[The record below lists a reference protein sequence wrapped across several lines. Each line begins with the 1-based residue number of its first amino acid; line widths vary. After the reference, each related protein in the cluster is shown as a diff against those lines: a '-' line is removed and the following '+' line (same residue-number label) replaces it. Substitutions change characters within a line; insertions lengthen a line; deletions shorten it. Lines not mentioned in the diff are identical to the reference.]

1 MTPNKEDYLKCIYEI
16 GTEEGKISN
25 KEIANRMQVSPPA
38 VTEMIKKLISE
49 GLIIKDKAKGYL
61 LTETGTINVAE
72 LYRKHR
78 LIEAFLVDHLQYT
91 CDQIHQEAEILEHT
105 VSDHF
110 IDALDRLLNYPQT
123 CPHGG
128 QIPKSGQLIEEIYN
142 QTFTQGNFSPHAR
155 FWWPLAAALILLSY
169 CPGEEWLKAFPLQA
183 FQYGDGG
190 NVRISFTAGSM
201 PVFTENTG
209 NIVHQFFVCQRTV
222 TAYLVRITKTTG

>member
-49 GLIIKDKAKGYL
+49 DLIIKDKVKGYL
-61 LTETGTINVAE
+61 LTKTGKINVAE

-78 LIEAFLVDHLQYT
+78 LI
-91 CDQIHQEAEILEHT
+91 HQEAEILEHT
-105 VSDHF
+105 VSEHF
-110 IDALDRLLNYPQT
+110 INALDRLLNYPQT

-142 QTFTQGNFSPHAR
+142 QTFTQDLTPGDYVLR
-155 FWWPLAAALILLSY
+155 RVQDQIDLLHY
-169 CPGEEWLKAFPLQA
+169 LETVGLKIGVTFTLKGFDPFTLL
-183 FQYGDGG
+183 YRLNIDGKE
-190 NVRISFTAGSM
+190 IQI
-201 PVFTENTG
+201 PE
-209 NIVHQFFVCQRTV
+209 TV
-222 TAYLVRITKTTG
+222 ASNLYIEAN

>member
-1 MTPNKEDYLKCIYEI
+1 ME
-16 GTEEGKISN
+16 
-25 KEIANRMQVSPPA
+25 VSPPA

-49 GLIIKDKAKGYL
+49 DLIVKDKHKGYL

-78 LIEAFLVDHLQYT
+78 LIEVFLVDHLQYS

-128 QIPKSGQLIEEIYN
+128 QIPKSGQLIEEFYN
-142 QTFTQGNFSPHAR
+142 QTFTQG
-155 FWWPLAAALILLSY
+155 LAPGNYVLRRVQDQHDLLHY
-169 CPGEEWLKAFPLQA
+169 LETVGLKIGTPFTLEGFDPFTQL
-183 FQYGDGG
+183 YRLHIDGKDVQIPEAIAS
-190 NVRISFTAGSM
+190 NLYIES
-201 PVFTENTG
+201 N
-209 NIVHQFFVCQRTV
+209 
-222 TAYLVRITKTTG
+222 

>member
-49 GLIIKDKAKGYL
+49 DLIIKDKVKGYL
-61 LTETGTINVAE
+61 LTKTGKINVAE

-78 LIEAFLVDHLQYT
+78 LIEVFLVDHLQYT
-91 CDQIHQEAEILEHT
+91 CDLIHQEAEILEHT

-110 IDALDRLLNYPQT
+110 INALDRLLNYPQT

-142 QTFTQGNFSPHAR
+142 QTFTQD
-155 FWWPLAAALILLSY
+155 LAPGDYVLRRVQDQIDLLHY
-169 CPGEEWLKAFPLQA
+169 LKTVGLKIGTPFTFEGFDPFTLL
-183 FQYGDGG
+183 YRLNIDGKE
-190 NVRISFTAGSM
+190 IQI
-201 PVFTENTG
+201 PE
-209 NIVHQFFVCQRTV
+209 TV
-222 TAYLVRITKTTG
+222 ASNLYIEAN

>member
-91 CDQIHQEAEILEHT
+91 CDQIHQEAEI
-105 VSDHF
+105 
-110 IDALDRLLNYPQT
+110 DR
-123 CPHGG
+123 
-128 QIPKSGQLIEEIYN
+128 KS
-142 QTFTQGNFSPHAR
+142 
-155 FWWPLAAALILLSY
+155 
-169 CPGEEWLKAFPLQA
+169 
-183 FQYGDGG
+183 
-190 NVRISFTAGSM
+190 V
-201 PVFTENTG
+201 V
-209 NIVHQFFVCQRTV
+209 
-222 TAYLVRITKTTG
+222 